1 MSVPRSVALERALY
15 TLAAP
20 VLAAAPNITPDGP
33 VNAVVQLAGAA
44 GVGGWILAAKS
55 DEPGAGRKILRWSP
69 LVLAAAVDVAAKHTM
84 GWGPW
89 CLDILLAAGWAA
101 AGSVVL
107 PFSRHARRNHRP
119 ALAAPSPRPRPAP
132 EVSPAQ
138 PDDGADLFTR
148 QVRQLWENRGMP
160 GRTLVITATPHPGMR
175 NDLSLL
181 LRAAEPG
188 RPISGLT
195 EEVVAAAFGVDVTDV
210 HIEAVVRQ
218 RGREGGPGWKEVHV
232 TPDANE
238 RRHKAPTK
246 VEWWADRIGAD
257 NGPVPGS
264 VFTDKVRDNQRKV
277 THYIAQVPDDLGEPR
292 VNLYTLASALKTKY
306 DEGRMFVTI
315 DGSEVLVSL
324 WDSSPLA
331 QVFPATRELLTPDE
345 DGRWV
350 TGYLGNGQPARNRV
364 YTDRG
369 AAHGL
374 FVAPS
379 GGGKTQ
385 LMGLHV
391 AADALFG
398 AVVMLA
404 TEAPDEK
411 TASLGKYTAR
421 YGVGALY
428 MIRLL
433 RVLDALMEIR
443 GDMVW
448 DDGQVHD
455 WDPTLQGCPYRMLSA
470 YLDEFLS
477 AARDGLYGP
486 EIMDLAERVSVK
498 GRKYGVGL
506 KVAGQS
512 IYVQDGFTQ
521 LLCENLRE
529 NCIPVVLK
537 VAPKKVGDMFKALG
551 IPSENTPDPLPRSFS
566 PAEMGRIERVM
577 RGEPEPPTN
586 SNTGGAGWIVEA
598 KQPDVLRTLF
608 MDFKAGIDGYFPDT
622 IATLTDHEIRELE
635 ARDLWFDWNEPPRP
649 GEFGP
654 EPTDGEDDSDET
666 PKKSGGKRGGGKP
679 APAPRRGAVTSPR
692 QALEAIKNLTAAQA
706 PTGAVTASGDTERVR
721 EIPDTVDP
729 ELLLMAADLVI
740 SSRFGSQSMLQRK
753 LRIGFALS
761 GALMDALEARGL
773 VGPAD
778 GSRARDVLVPTG
790 ADQDVLRELRAD
802 LEPALQD

>member
-1 MSVPRSVALERALY
+1 MSVPRSVALERTLY

-20 VLAAAPNITPDGP
+20 VLAAVPNLSPDSP
-33 VNAVVQLAGAA
+33 VNTVVQLAGA
-44 GVGGWILAAKS
+44 VGIGRWALASKR
-55 DEPGAGRKILRWSP
+55 DEPGTGRKILRWSP
-69 LVLAAAVDVAAKHTM
+69 LVFAAAVDVAAKHTI
-84 GWGPW
+84 GWGPY
-89 CLDILLAAGWAA
+89 CLDALLAAGWAA
-101 AGSVVL
+101 AGLLVM
-107 PFSRHARRNHRP
+107 PFSRHTRRGHRP
-119 ALAAPSPRPRPAP
+119 ALAAPAPAP
-132 EVSPAQ
+132 QPQPAAPEPSPAQ
-138 PDDGADLFTR
+138 PDDGADAFTL
-148 QVRQLWENRGMP
+148 QVRWLWENRGMP
-160 GRTLVITATPHPGMR
+160 GRTIVIKATPHDGMP

-181 LRAAEPG
+181 LRASEAG

-195 EEVVAAAFGVDVTDV
+195 EEAVAAAFGVDVTDV
-210 HIEAVVRQ
+210 HIREVVRQ
-218 RGREGGPGWKEVHV
+218 YGREGGPGWREVDV

-238 RRHKAPTK
+238 RRRQAPTDH
-246 VEWWADRIGAD
+246 EWWGDRIGCD
-257 NGPVPGS
+257 GGPVPGS
-264 VFTDKVRDNQRKV
+264 RFVHKVRDHARRV
-277 THYIAQVPDDLGEPR
+277 THYVAQIPDEMGEAR
-292 VNLYTLASALKTKY
+292 VNQDALAAALKTKY
-306 DEGRMFVTI
+306 DEGRLFVTV
-315 DGSEVLVSL
+315 DGSQVLVSL
-324 WDSSPLA
+324 WDTSPLA
-331 QVFPATRELLTPDE
+331 QVFPATRELLTPDKE
-345 DGRWV
+345 GRWV

-385 LMGLHV
+385 LMALHV

-411 TASLGKYTAR
+411 TAALGKHTAR

-443 GDMVW
+443 GEMPW
-448 DDGQVHD
+448 DDGLVHD
-455 WDPTLQGCPYRMLSA
+455 WDPSRPGCPYRMLSA

-477 AARDGLYGP
+477 AARNGDYGP

-498 GRKYGVGL
+498 GRKYGIGI

-551 IPSENTPDPLPRSFS
+551 IPSQYTPDPLPRSFS
-566 PAEMGRIERVM
+566 PAEKGRIERVM
-577 RGEPEPPTN
+577 RGEPEPPAD

-598 KQPDVLRTLF
+598 KQPDVLRTLY
-608 MDFKAGIDGYFPDT
+608 MDFKAGIDGFFPDT

-635 ARDLWFDWNEPPRP
+635 ARDLWFDWTEPPRP

-654 EPTDGEDDSDET
+654 VPHDDEDGDDDA
-666 PKKSGGKRGGGKP
+666 PKKGGGKRRGGTN
-679 APAPRRGAVTSPR
+679 RRDAVTSPR
-692 QALEAIKNLTAAQA
+692 QALAAIKNL
-706 PTGAVTASGDTERVR
+706 SGV
-721 EIPDTVDP
+721 
-729 ELLLMAADLVI
+729 
-740 SSRFGSQSMLQRK
+740 
-753 LRIGFALS
+753 
-761 GALMDALEARGL
+761 
-773 VGPAD
+773 
-778 GSRARDVLVPTG
+778 
-790 ADQDVLRELRAD
+790 
-802 LEPALQD
+802 